1 MATLAVLYAAKAGF
15 FSQGFSIINCSWGGI
30 GYNLFEQA
38 TINTVYNN
46 YNAVIFAAAGNGS
59 ATGWGEDYS
68 SHYPSSYENVISVTA
83 LGQNG
88 AWNHWATYHE
98 SIDLASPGEGIR
110 STRIG
115 NGYTSWSGSSMATP
129 IVGSVMGLMKS
140 VNPNWNNERLITM
153 VLGTSDPIIYSINSE
168 NYLEGKLGQGRVD
181 ALKAVTTSLF
191 PKIEFIDVDLNI
203 IDDLLD
209 AQWIIMWYWINHTI
223 LDRNTYDDFQIKK
236 GIKLSFS
243 IIKPQLT
250 SIGKVA
256 FDRTLQ
262 TL

>member
-1 MATLAVLYAAKAGF
+1 MDTKGKIIATA
-15 FSQGFSIINCSWGGI
+15 
-30 GYNLFEQA
+30 
-38 TINTVYNN
+38 
-46 YNAVIFAAAGNGS
+46 
-59 ATGWGEDYS
+59 
-68 SHYPSSYENVISVTA
+68 
-83 LGQNG
+83 
-88 AWNHWATYHE
+88 
-98 SIDLASPGEGIR
+98 IDLFNLHGTKAISTNHIAKEMGISPGNLYYHFRSKNDIIR
-110 STRIG
+110 SISD
-115 NGYTSWSGSSMATP
+115 NFSNEL
-129 IVGSVMGLMKS
+129 GSVLKIQ
-140 VNPNWNNERLITM
+140 LDTI
-153 VLGTSDPIIYSINSE
+153 SDFSSN
-168 NYLEGKLGQGRVD
+168 L
-181 ALKAVTTSLF
+181 TSLF
-191 PKIEFIDVDLNI
+191 NRFFKIQQSYQFLFLEGVHLTRQDSRLLDNYTNLRNLIKKGYHELLSNLVKIKIMKKQSLNI

>member
-1 MATLAVLYAAKAGF
+1 MDTKDKIIATA
-15 FSQGFSIINCSWGGI
+15 ID
-30 GYNLFEQA
+30 LFNIHG
-38 TINTVYNN
+38 TK
-46 YNAVIFAAAGNGS
+46 
-59 ATGWGEDYS
+59 
-68 SHYPSSYENVISVTA
+68 VIST
-83 LGQNG
+83 
-88 AWNHWATYHE
+88 NHIAKE
-98 SIDLASPGEGIR
+98 MGISPGNLYYHFRSKNDIIR
-110 STRIG
+110 SISD
-115 NGYTSWSGSSMATP
+115 NFSNEL
-129 IVGSVMGLMKS
+129 GSVFKIQLDT
-140 VNPNWNNERLITM
+140 I
-153 VLGTSDPIIYSINSE
+153 SDFSSN
-168 NYLEGKLGQGRVD
+168 L
-181 ALKAVTTSLF
+181 TSLF
-191 PKIEFIDVDLNI
+191 NRFFKIQQSYQFLFLEGVHLTRQDSRLLDNYTNLRNLIKKGYSELLSNLVKIKIMKKQSLNI

>member
-1 MATLAVLYAAKAGF
+1 MNTKGE
-15 FSQGFSIINCSWGGI
+15 II
-30 GYNLFEQA
+30 
-38 TINTVYNN
+38 T
-46 YNAVIFAAAGNGS
+46 
-59 ATGWGEDYS
+59 
-68 SHYPSSYENVISVTA
+68 TA
-83 LGQNG
+83 
-88 AWNHWATYHE
+88 
-98 SIDLASPGEGIR
+98 IDLFNLHGTKAISTNHIAKEMGISPGNLYYHFRSKNDIIR
-110 STRIG
+110 SISE
-115 NGYTSWSGSSMATP
+115 NFSNEL
-129 IVGSVMGLMKS
+129 GSVLKIQ
-140 VNPNWNNERLITM
+140 LDTI
-153 VLGTSDPIIYSINSE
+153 SDFSSN
-168 NYLEGKLGQGRVD
+168 L
-181 ALKAVTTSLF
+181 TSLF
-191 PKIEFIDVDLNI
+191 NRFFKIQQSYQFLFLEGIHLSKQDSRLLDNYTNLRILIKKGYIELLSNLVKIKIMKKQSLNI